1 MTAYQL
7 LCPCNISGTGSNLF
21 FFCFLGVDKDGGYLG
36 WFTDRAHGWSF
47 YFYIK
52 VVPHSHRGVSI
63 NQSLILLLPFL
74 TKAFIFLLLFSLSPS
89 SLLSHVFIHCGF
101 YILVSFLIRK
111 WSGNMAWKLRNC
123 VERMLIYICV
133 QEDSRGITISTV
145 AVWWMGG
152 QVERQVLNEWVGK
165 MRMCRYWLACV
176 LIKQQRYRKFKIPQ
190 IYSMMFRRKCGGSP
204 SVPITCNVSR

>member
-7 LCPCNISGTGSNLF
+7 LCPCNISDTGSNLF

-63 NQSLILLLPFL
+63 KQLLILLLPFL
-74 TKAFIFLLLFSLSPS
+74 TKAFIFLLLFPLSPS

-111 WSGNMAWKLRNC
+111 WSGNMVWKLRGC
-123 VERMLIYICV
+123 VARMSIYICV
-133 QEDSRGITISTV
+133 QKDSRNNSQHSGFLVDAWIGGKTDIE
-145 AVWWMGG
+145 WMDG
-152 QVERQVLNEWVGK
+152 WMDK
-165 MRMCRYWLACV
+165 MRICRY
-176 LIKQQRYRKFKIPQ
+176 
-190 IYSMMFRRKCGGSP
+190 
-204 SVPITCNVSR
+204 